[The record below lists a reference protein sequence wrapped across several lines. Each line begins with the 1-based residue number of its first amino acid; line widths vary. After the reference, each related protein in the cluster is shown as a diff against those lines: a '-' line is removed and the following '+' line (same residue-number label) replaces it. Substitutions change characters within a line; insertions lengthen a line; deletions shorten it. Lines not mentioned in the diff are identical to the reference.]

1 MIKNIFFD
9 LDDTIF
15 DYYESEKIALST
27 ALLKGGIE
35 PTDEILKAYHTIN
48 IPLWQLYERKEAE
61 CEFIVVE
68 RFRQLFEKCG
78 IDFDPQKMEDIYEN
92 ELAHNA
98 HLVRGAREML
108 EELHKNYRLYVAS
121 NGLVKIQESRLK
133 LANIEHYFSDVF
145 TSQRNGASKPNLEF
159 FEYCFARIPDFKL
172 EETIIV
178 GDSLTSDIKGGINS
192 GLRTVW
198 FNKYKMKNTTD
209 ISPDFEFTTL
219 SEVKDFIINEK
230 TIKA

>member
-1 MIKNIFFD
+1 MKKISIVSSCYNEEENIQ
-9 LDDTIF
+9 I
-15 DYYESEKIALST
+15 
-27 ALLKGGIE
+27 
-35 PTDEILKAYHTIN
+35 
-48 IPLWQLYERKEAE
+48 LYERVKA
-61 CEFIVVE
+61 
-68 RFRQLFEKCG
+68 QMEK
-78 IDFDPQKMEDIYEN
+78 YEGKYEWEQILVDN
-92 ELAHNA
+92 GSTDNSESLMRTLAQNA
-98 HLVRGAREML
+98 HLVEGAREML
-108 EELHKNYRLYVAS
+108 EELHKNYRLYIAS

-159 FEYCFARIPDFKL
+159 FEYCFARIPDFKR

-178 GDSLTSDIKGGINS
+178 GDSLTSDIKGGINA

-209 ISPDFEFTTL
+209 IRPDFEFTTL
-219 SEVKDFIINEK
+219 GEVKNFIINEK